1 MRVWAGTPSLN
12 TFPTEK
18 CFFFFKEVFKTLRKF
33 LIENFMLTIG
43 LEGEVVSKREMD
55 LWYIVW
61 ILPLDGCS

>member
-1 MRVWAGTPSLN
+1 MGWHAFIEYISHR
-12 TFPTEK
+12 K
-18 CFFFFKEVFKTLRKF
+18 MFFFFKEVFKTLRKF

-43 LEGEVVSKREMD
+43 LKGEVVSKREMD